1 MNGHSHVYYSHTM
14 QLNCDLF
21 GKTLIGKRDIFFQ
34 LSLAREE
41 CVGDKRARYDRCLC
55 INAIVEIEICLS

>member
-1 MNGHSHVYYSHTM
+1 M

-34 LSLAREE
+34 PSLTREE